1 MPKPLIIAHRGDSSR
16 ALENSLDAFR
26 LALSIP
32 VDMIEFDIR
41 KSRDN
46 VLYVMHDKET
56 GRTADGSLDIEK
68 AVSDDI
74 SRLRLKNGE
83 AIPTLNDVFTLV
95 DGKAGL
101 NIEIKSKGAGALT
114 AAHLIGSGYRGR
126 VLLSSFKEEE
136 IIRARRVMPDIPVA
150 GIFDTFITAEVAA
163 YKAKGYHFISLNR
176 KTVTGELVDLCHRQ
190 NIVMY
195 VWTVDDES
203 DMEKLISWGVDGLY
217 TNRPNLLSTIV
228 EKFM

>member
-1 MPKPLIIAHRGDSSR
+1 MPKPLVIAHRGDSSR

-26 LALSIP
+26 LALSLP

-74 SRLRLKNGE
+74 SRVRLKNGE
-83 AIPTLNDVFTLV
+83 AIPMLNDVLILV
-95 DGKAGL
+95 DGKVGL

-126 VLLSSFKEEE
+126 VLISSFKEEE
-136 IIRARRVMPDIPVA
+136 IIGARRVMPDVPVA
-150 GIFDTFITAEVAA
+150 GIFDTFIPAEVGA

-176 KTVTGELVDLCHRQ
+176 KTVSKELITLCHNK
-190 NIVMY
+190 NIAVY
-195 VWTVDDES
+195 VWTVDQEGKA
-203 DMEKLISWGVDGLY
+203 EELVSWGVDGIYSNNPGML
-217 TNRPNLLSTIV
+217 RRV
-228 EKFM
+228 VG

>member
-1 MPKPLIIAHRGDSSR
+1 
-16 ALENSLDAFR
+16 SLDAFR

-74 SRLRLKNGE
+74 SGLRLKNGE
-83 AIPTLNDVFTLV
+83 AIPTLNDVLILV
-95 DGKAGL
+95 DGKVGL

-114 AAHLIGSGYRGR
+114 AAHLVGSGYRGP
-126 VLLSSFKEEE
+126 VLISSFKEEE
-136 IIRARRVMPDIPVA
+136 VIGARRVMPDVPVA
-150 GIFDTFITAEVAA
+150 GIFDTFIPAEVAA
-163 YKAKGYHFISLNR
+163 YKAKGYHFIRLNR
-176 KTVTGELVDLCHRQ
+176 KTVTSELVDLCHKQ
-190 NIVMY
+190 NIAMY
-195 VWTVDDES
+195 VWTIDDKKE
-203 DMEKLISWGVDGLY
+203 MEKLISWGVDGLY
-217 TNRPNLLSTIV
+217 TNKPDLLCSIV
-228 EKFM
+228 GKIS

>member
-1 MPKPLIIAHRGDSSR
+1 MPKPLVIAHRGDSSR

-26 LALSIP
+26 LALTIP

-74 SRLRLKNGE
+74 SRLKLKNGE
-83 AIPTLNDVFTLV
+83 AIPMLNDVLILV
-95 DGKAGL
+95 DGKVGL

-114 AAHLIGSGYRGR
+114 AAHLVGSGYRGK
-126 VLLSSFKEEE
+126 VLISSFKEEE
-136 IIRARRVMPDIPVA
+136 VIGARRVMPDVPVA
-150 GIFDTFITAEVAA
+150 GIFDTFIPAEVGV

-176 KTVTGELVDLCHRQ
+176 KTVSKELITLCHNK
-190 NIVMY
+190 NIAVY
-195 VWTVDDES
+195 VWTV
-203 DMEKLISWGVDGLY
+203 EKEGKAEELVSWGVDGIYSNNPGML
-217 TNRPNLLSTIV
+217 RRV
-228 EKFM
+228 VG